1 MSLETSIAHF
11 KYPLSPVHGSGSR
24 RAALPPPSIDLP
36 KLPPLARHFPLL
48 GSGLRTPPSDEMS
61 TVFQPALASYD
72 SHAIHNYPA
81 AVPQAARATAAMNET
96 RNSQYYRY
104 PVQQQQQQQQQQQ
117 ECQQQQQ
124 PQLQPQPQLPHHSH
138 YTYQQQPSVLAQNE
152 LYPVPQGS
160 QSRNGSISSVTL
172 PLSTSRR
179 SSRVSPPPSGS
190 STTLSKDADA
200 ESLVYHSLQIPK
212 CISPAGGNLADFAA
226 QMTCLFWFESIDE
239 LKQAETV
246 RAKGPNALVPRL
258 PALAKPYDQFRKWVY
273 SVLSTTQVTQNVILL
288 ALLFIYR
295 LKMSTPQIKGRAGS
309 EYRLL
314 TVALML
320 GNKFL
325 DDNTYTNKTWAEV
338 SCFAVQEI
346 HVMEVEFLSNMR
358 YNLVATEDQWNEWLD
373 KLGCFHEYYERAV
386 RLPASP
392 IHIPS
397 PTNKSCHSPIHSPT
411 GTAAPNSTNYP
422 VTPSVT
428 ATNFSPSSS
437 HSQNWCAYHTNA
449 VSPLATKPNLQFP
462 VSRKRSPEG
471 EVMDH
476 PAKRPAPSYRAPG
489 PVMAPVVNSRP
500 NGAIENSRLPVPH
513 LTVITEQPQHQ
524 PTSAPFTSANLNV
537 NGYHQAAQQVAAAPS
552 VHVSLPPLQ
561 TGVRAMSTVYSQPP
575 PAIVQQQPLPTTT
588 GVTMAQAGYPAHAA
602 VNYGTPSKHH
612 SPGRLVPFNS
622 SPMVEQYSQASA
634 VHTPLTHT
642 PISNSP
648 SVYLQQ
654 RPSPYKPVRHVNT
667 LLYPPPSASLEQ
679 YHLSVPV
686 PPTQMHYQPLGRRN
700 DLRTG
705 IVPDFVV
712 YNRGQPHQ
720 PPLPPHGLPQGHY
733 AS

>member
-1 MSLETSIAHF
+1 
-11 KYPLSPVHGSGSR
+11 
-24 RAALPPPSIDLP
+24 
-36 KLPPLARHFPLL
+36 
-48 GSGLRTPPSDEMS
+48 MS
-61 TVFQPALASYD
+61 TVFQPSLASYD

-81 AVPQAARATAAMNET
+81 AVPQAARATAAMNDT
-96 RNSQYYRY
+96 RSSQYYRY
-104 PVQQQQQQQQQQQ
+104 PVQHS
-117 ECQQQQQ
+117 Q
-124 PQLQPQPQLPHHSH
+124 PQHHHHHHQHQLPPSDTYNHYYQLEQSTHPHH
-138 YTYQQQPSVLAQNE
+138 E
-152 LYPVPQGS
+152 LHPASQVS
-160 QSRNGSISSVTL
+160 QSRNGSFSQAVPASEQPVRQ
-172 PLSTSRR
+172 ST
-179 SSRVSPPPSGS
+179 PPVPSITVG
-190 STTLSKDADA
+190 KDDT

-226 QMTCLFWFESIDE
+226 QMTCLFWFESIEE
-239 LKQAETV
+239 LKQAESF
-246 RAKGPNALVPRL
+246 RPNALIARL
-258 PALAKPYDQFRKWVY
+258 PHLAKPHDQFRKWVY

-295 LKMSTPQIKGRAGS
+295 LKMSTPQIMGRAGS

-338 SCFAVQEI
+338 SCFNVQEI

-358 YNLVATEDQWNEWLD
+358 YNLVATKGQWEEWLD
-373 KLGCFHEYYERAV
+373 KLACFHEYYDRAI

-397 PTNKSCHSPIHSPT
+397 PTYKSHHSPVASPT
-411 GTAAPNSTNYP
+411 GTLQPTVNLPLTPA
-422 VTPSVT
+422 VTTS
-428 ATNFSPSSS
+428 NFSPTSS
-437 HSQNWCAYHTNA
+437 HSQNWSTYQSNT

-471 EVMDH
+471 DMMEH
-476 PAKRPAPSYRAPG
+476 PAKRHVPPQRGPAPS
-489 PVMAPVVNSRP
+489 MSQVVNPRSHGVVEP
-500 NGAIENSRLPVPH
+500 ARLPVPH
-513 LTVITEQPQHQ
+513 LSVMTGQLQPQSQ
-524 PTSAPFTSANLNV
+524 PTLMPYTGANVGGYPQAP
-537 NGYHQAAQQVAAAPS
+537 QQVAPP

-561 TGVRAMSTVYSQPP
+561 TGTRAMSTVYPSGPVAMAQKPS
-575 PAIVQQQPLPTTT
+575 LPTTT
-588 GVTMAQAGYPAHAA
+588 GVTMAQAGYPAQAP
-602 VNYGTPSKHH
+602 VNYGTPNKQH
-612 SPGRLVPFNS
+612 SPGRLGPFNS
-622 SPMVEQYSQASA
+622 SPVAEAYGQVSA
-634 VHTPLTHT
+634 VHTPLAHT

-686 PPTQMHYQPLGRRN
+686 HPTQMHYQPLGRRN

-705 IVPDFVV
+705 IVPEFVV
-712 YNRGQPHQ
+712 YNRHPEHQ
-720 PPLPPHGLPQGHY
+720 SLPPHGLTQGHY
-733 AS
+733 PS

>member
-1 MSLETSIAHF
+1 
-11 KYPLSPVHGSGSR
+11 
-24 RAALPPPSIDLP
+24 
-36 KLPPLARHFPLL
+36 
-48 GSGLRTPPSDEMS
+48 MS
-61 TVFQPALASYD
+61 TVFQPPLASWD
-72 SHAIHNYPA
+72 SHAIHNYSD
-81 AVPQAARATAAMNET
+81 VPQAARSATTMNDT
-96 RNSQYYRY
+96 TGSQYYRY
-104 PVQQQQQQQQQQQ
+104 PAHQQEQQQHQQQQSQPQTTYNHYYQQ
-117 ECQQQQQ
+117 EQSTHLQHELHPASQVSQQ
-124 PQLQPQPQLPHHSH
+124 
-138 YTYQQQPSVLAQNE
+138 
-152 LYPVPQGS
+152 
-160 QSRNGSISSVTL
+160 RNGSISTVPQAVPAVGQTVR
-172 PLSTSRR
+172 PSTPPV
-179 SSRVSPPPSGS
+179 SSKTVN
-190 STTLSKDADA
+190 KDDS

-212 CISPAGGNLADFAA
+212 CISPSGGNLADFAA

-239 LKQAETV
+239 LKQAESIRT
-246 RAKGPNALVPRL
+246 RGPNAPIPRL
-258 PALAKPYDQFRKWVY
+258 PSLAKPYDQFRKWVY

-338 SCFAVQEI
+338 SCFNVQEI

-358 YNLVATEDQWNEWLD
+358 YNLVATKEQWEDWLD
-373 KLGCFHEYYERAV
+373 KLACFHEYYDRAV
-386 RLPASP
+386 RLPESP

-397 PTNKSCHSPIHSPT
+397 PTNKAHRSPVASPT
-411 GTAAPNSTNYP
+411 GVMQPTVNLPPTPAVVTTNY
-422 VTPSVT
+422 
-428 ATNFSPSSS
+428 SPTSS
-437 HSQNWCAYHTNA
+437 HSQNWTAYHTNI

-471 EVMDH
+471 EIMEH
-476 PAKRPAPSYRAPG
+476 PAKRLAPPQRGPG
-489 PVMAPVVNSRP
+489 PAMVQAVHPRS
-500 NGAIENSRLPVPH
+500 NGIIEPARLPVPH
-513 LTVITEQPQHQ
+513 LSVMTGQPQMQPQLQ
-524 PTSAPFTSANLNV
+524 PTSTPFNNANVNVNV
-537 NGYHQAAQQVAAAPS
+537 NGYHQTVQQMAQP

-561 TGVRAMSTVYSQPP
+561 TGMRAMSTVYTSTPTGM
-575 PAIVQQQPLPTTT
+575 VQKQPLPTAT
-588 GVTMAQAGYPAHAA
+588 GVTMAQAGFPTQAPA
-602 VNYGTPSKHH
+602 NFGTPNKQH
-612 SPGRLVPFNS
+612 SPGRLGPFNS
-622 SPMVEQYSQASA
+622 SPLAEAYGQASA

-654 RPSPYKPVRHVNT
+654 RHSPYKPVRHVNT

-705 IVPDFVV
+705 IVPEFVV
-712 YNRGQPHQ
+712 YDRGHPQHQ
-720 PPLPPHGLPQGHY
+720 TLPPHGLVQGHY
-733 AS
+733 PS

>member
-1 MSLETSIAHF
+1 MSVGIS
-11 KYPLSPVHGSGSR
+11 LSTLNFPPSPPHGSGSWG
-24 RAALPPPSIDLP
+24 PSFPSTIKLP
-36 KLPPLARHFPLL
+36 KLPSQANKIPLL
-48 GSGLRTPPSDEMS
+48 GNGLKTPPFDDMS
-61 TVFQPALASYD
+61 TVFQPSLASYD

-81 AVPQAARATAAMNET
+81 AVPQAARATAAMNDT
-96 RNSQYYRY
+96 RGSQYYRY
-104 PVQQQQQQQQQQQ
+104 PVQHP
-117 ECQQQQQ
+117 QQQQQ
-124 PQLQPQPQLPHHSH
+124 PQPQSQPQTTYNH
-138 YTYQQQPSVLAQNE
+138 YYQQEQSTHPQHELHPTSV
-152 LYPVPQGS
+152 VS
-160 QSRNGSISSVTL
+160 QHRNGSISTVPHAVPASAQPVRPSISPASSATL
-172 PLSTSRR
+172 N
-179 SSRVSPPPSGS
+179 
-190 STTLSKDADA
+190 KDDS

-239 LKQAETV
+239 LKQAESV
-246 RAKGPNALVPRL
+246 RARGPNALVPRL
-258 PALAKPYDQFRKWVY
+258 PPLAKPYDQFRKWVY

-338 SCFAVQEI
+338 SCFNVQEI

-358 YNLVATEDQWNEWLD
+358 YNLVATKEQWEDWLD
-373 KLGCFHEYYERAV
+373 KLACFHEYYERAV

-392 IHIPS
+392 IHVPS
-397 PTNKSCHSPIHSPT
+397 PTNKTHLSPVASPT
-411 GTAAPNSTNYP
+411 GAMQPTVNLPLTPA
-422 VTPSVT
+422 VTTTS
-428 ATNFSPSSS
+428 FSPTSS
-437 HSQNWCAYHTNA
+437 HSQNWSAYHSNT

-462 VSRKRSPEG
+462 VTRKRSPEG
-471 EVMDH
+471 ELMEH
-476 PAKRPAPSYRAPG
+476 PAKRLVPSQRVPIPA
-489 PVMAPVVNSRP
+489 MAQGVTPRS
-500 NGAIENSRLPVPH
+500 NGIVEPARLPVPH
-513 LTVITEQPQHQ
+513 LTVMTSQPQ
-524 PTSAPFTSANLNV
+524 PTLTPYNGGNVNV
-537 NGYHQAAQQVAAAPS
+537 NGYPQNTQQVAPP

-561 TGVRAMSTVYSQPP
+561 TGMRAMSTVYPP
-575 PAIVQQQPLPTTT
+575 SAPAVMVQKPSLPTAT
-588 GVTMAQAGYPAHAA
+588 GVTMAQTGFPTQAP
-602 VNYGTPSKHH
+602 VNFGTPNKQH
-612 SPGRLVPFNS
+612 SPGRLGPFNS
-622 SPMVEQYSQASA
+622 SPLAEAYGQASA
-634 VHTPLTHT
+634 VHTPMTHT

-654 RPSPYKPVRHVNT
+654 RLSPYKPVRHVNT

-705 IVPDFVV
+705 IVPEFVV
-712 YNRGQPHQ
+712 YDRGHPQHST
-720 PPLPPHGLPQGHY
+720 LPPHGLSQGHY
-733 AS
+733 PS